1 MSAITQSAKEII
13 EYRELLL
20 ALTYR
25 DIRVKYKQAVM
36 GIAWVIFMPLMAIS
50 SGILFRTAMAF
61 VSGKPLELTHVSSVM
76 VKVIPWLMFAAI
88 IGGASNSLVANMN
101 LITKIYFP
109 REIVPLAGVLS
120 ALFDFVISTLGL
132 AVVLTIMAM
141 TGGPVVVSWN
151 LLWLPVLLAVLI
163 IMATGMGLILSA
175 ANLFFRDVKYIV
187 QVVLQFG
194 IFFSLVYFTYHELG
208 EYGWWLLFNP
218 VAPVLEAIRNVI
230 VGGSI
235 QTYMDGQ
242 VADGL
247 MWPFLAY
254 STVTAVVLLVA
265 GSVIFRRAEYL
276 FAEYV

>member
-1 MSAITQSAKEII
+1 MLAIRQSARDLY

-36 GIAWVIFMPLMAIS
+36 GIAWVIFMPLLAIC
-50 SGILFRTAMAF
+50 SGILFRAAMAF
-61 VSGKPLELTHVSSVM
+61 VGGGKLELSHVSGVM

-88 IGGASNSLVANMN
+88 IGGASNSLIANMN

-120 ALFDFVISTLGL
+120 ALFDFAISAAGL
-132 AVVLTIMAM
+132 AMVLVVMAA
-141 TGGPVVVSWN
+141 TGGPVVVSWS
-151 LLWLPVLLAVLI
+151 LLWLPVLVGVLVV
-163 IMATGMGLILSA
+163 MATGLGLILSA

-194 IFFSLVYFTYHELG
+194 IFFSLVYFTYYELG
-208 EYGWWLLFNP
+208 RHGWWLLFNP

-235 QTYMDGQ
+235 STYVNGELVDRL
-242 VADGL
+242 V
-247 MWPFLAY
+247 WPFLGY
-254 STVTAVVLLVA
+254 SVVVA
-265 GSVIFRRAEYL
+265 GSLLVLGSVVFRRAEHL